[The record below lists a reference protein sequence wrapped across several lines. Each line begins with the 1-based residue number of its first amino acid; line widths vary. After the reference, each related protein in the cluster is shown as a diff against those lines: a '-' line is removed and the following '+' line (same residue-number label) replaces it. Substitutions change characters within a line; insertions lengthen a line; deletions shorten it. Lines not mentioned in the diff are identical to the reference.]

1 MSGVYWGIVTGL
13 LAMVVTLFVCI
24 DILYGAEG
32 RSSKRLGDGIG
43 ESNNQTVGSETTGA
57 RQAA

>member
-43 ESNNQTVGSETTGA
+43 ESNETVGSATTGS

>member
-24 DILYGAEG
+24 DILYGRQG
-32 RSSKRLGDGIG
+32 GSSEALGDGID
-43 ESNNQTVGSETTGA
+43 ESNKAVGSASTGS